1 MDHQPTGVFAGTIS
15 ALAEAV
21 LDRPRT
27 REHLGAGRSLSCMA
41 PRAAPQYARRG
52 FRQCDTT
59 VEVRAMSRLAF
70 PNTSL
75 GLLAAGVL
83 LAGLAGCGSSSTSS
97 SSSSTTAS
105 TAPSASSTASTTAS
119 ASASTSASSTAAATA
134 PASGA
139 AQVVKLEANPSG
151 ELNYN
156 TTALTAHP
164 GKVTIDF
171 TNMAPLQHNVTVESG
186 SNTGQILGHT
196 PTFNGGTKSLTLNL
210 KAGTYTFFCSVPGHR
225 MAGMQG
231 TLKVQ

>member
-1 MDHQPTGVFAGTIS
+1 
-15 ALAEAV
+15 
-21 LDRPRT
+21 
-27 REHLGAGRSLSCMA
+27 
-41 PRAAPQYARRG
+41 
-52 FRQCDTT
+52 
-59 VEVRAMSRLAF
+59 MSRLAL

-75 GLLAAGVL
+75 RLLAAGVL

-105 TAPSASSTASTTAS
+105 TAPSASTTAS
-119 ASASTSASSTAAATA
+119 ASTAASSTAAATA
-134 PASGA
+134 PSGA

-151 ELNYN
+151 ELSYN
-156 TTALTAHP
+156 TTTLTAHP

-186 SNTGQILGHT
+186 SGSGNVLGAT
-196 PTFNGGTKSLTLNL
+196 PTFSGGSKSLTLNL